1 MTISDLSIKNP
12 VFAWM
17 LMFALM
23 LFGWVGYSRMGV
35 SQMPDVDFPVV
46 NVAVTWEGAAPEIM
60 EAEVVDIIEDAVT
73 SVQGVK
79 QISSSSKLGS
89 ASITVELELER
100 GVDVAL
106 QEIQTK
112 IAQAQMRLPRD
123 MDPPIVTKVN
133 PEDQPI
139 MWLALS
145 GDVPVKD
152 LMVYAQDVLKNKFQ
166 TVPGVGDI
174 FLGGLISRN
183 LRVWLDADKMRAHQI
198 TVEDVMAAI
207 RREHAEIPAGQI
219 ETATKEFNV
228 RTLGEIS
235 DPALFGELLIAQR
248 GGQPIHIPIPLKS
261 VARIEDGL
269 ADQRRISRVNGAR
282 AVGVGIRKQRGAN
295 AVAIADR
302 VKARMK
308 EIEPGLPKGMK
319 LGVNFDSTQFI
330 KQSVSELTHHLLLA
344 AVLTS
349 LVCWLFLGSWSST
362 VNVLLAIPTSVLG
375 TFIVTYFL
383 GFTLNSFTLLALT
396 LSIGIIV
403 DDAIMVL
410 ENIVRHLEMGKNRL
424 DAAVFGAREI
434 SFAAMAAT
442 VAILAIFL
450 PVVFMKGII
459 GKFFFQFG
467 VTLSAAVSFSLL
479 EALTLAPMRCSRFLE
494 PASEGN
500 PLIRWID
507 RTFARLAEAYKRG
520 LNLVLDHRWKTI
532 AAAFVF
538 FAGSMVSVKFLRKE
552 FVPAQDQSM
561 FMVRLE
567 TPVGSSMEFT
577 DAKFK
582 EVEAWLMSRPALHR
596 YYAAVGGFGGG
607 EVNSGMMFITMK
619 PRSERPRN
627 PDGSRVTQ
635 GQVMGEARKALNA
648 IPSMRA
654 FIMDLSQGGFSS
666 SRGFP
671 IEFTVRGPDW
681 DTLTKSSTELKARL
695 EKSGSVTDVD
705 TDYKTGMPEI
715 RVYPN
720 RAKAYARGVSI
731 QSIGTTINAM
741 IGGVRAGLFTD
752 NGRRYDVRVRAETR
766 DRLDAEAINR
776 LYVRNQRGEMIRLSD
791 VVDIKEQPTLLAI
804 TRKDRERSVGVFANV
819 AAGKSQSQVL
829 DDVEKLAKEVLP
841 DGYRVVL
848 SGSSQTFKESFQSLL
863 FALILG
869 ILVAYMVLG
878 AQFNSF
884 VHPFTVLLALPFS
897 LSGAFLTL
905 LLFDRSLN
913 INSMIGLLLL
923 MGLVKK
929 NSILLVDFTNH
940 RRAEGMAPRPALL
953 EACPTRLRP
962 ILMTSIATIAAAV
975 PTALGRGAGSE
986 TTVPMALALI
996 GGVSVSTLLT
1006 LFVVP
1011 AAYSLLV
1018 RVESGTTAASSAA
1031 VVRAVREAERLE
1043 NAKVDALFETR

>member
-1 MTISDLSIKNP
+1 MRISDLSIKNP

-23 LFGWVGYSRMGV
+23 TFGWIGYARMGV

-46 NVAVTWEGAAPEIM
+46 NISVTWEGAAPEIM
-60 EAEVVDIIEDAVT
+60 EAEVVDILEDAVT

-79 QISSSSKLGS
+79 QISSSSKLGQ
-89 ASITVELELER
+89 AAITVELELDR
-100 GVDVAL
+100 SVDVAL

-112 IAQAQMRLPRD
+112 IAQAQQRLPRD
-123 MDPPIVTKVN
+123 IDPPIVMKVN

-139 MWLALS
+139 LWLALS
-145 GDVPVKD
+145 GDVPPKD
-152 LMVYAQDVLKNKFQ
+152 LMVYAQDVLKSKFQ

-183 LRVWLDADKMRAHQI
+183 LRVWLDADKMSAHQI
-198 TVEDVMAAI
+198 TVEDVLAAI
-207 RREHAEIPAGQI
+207 RREHAEVPAGQI

-235 DPALFGELLIAQR
+235 DPAKFGDLLITQR
-248 GGQPIHIPIPLKS
+248 GGNPIHIPIPLRS

-282 AVGVGIRKQRGAN
+282 AVGIGIRKQRGAN

-302 VKARMK
+302 VKKKMR
-308 EIEPGLPKGMK
+308 ELESGLPKGMK
-319 LGVNFDSTQFI
+319 LGVNFDSTRFI
-330 KQSVSELTHHLLLA
+330 KQSVGELTHHLLLA

-362 VNVLLAIPTSVLG
+362 LNVLLAIPTSVLG
-375 TFIVTYFL
+375 TFIVIYFL
-383 GFTLNSFTLLALT
+383 GFTLNSFTLLGLT
-396 LSIGIIV
+396 LSIGIVV

-410 ENIVRHLEMGKNRL
+410 ENIVRHVEMGKSRL
-424 DAAVFGAREI
+424 DGAVLGAREI
-434 SFAAMAAT
+434 AFAATAAT
-442 VAILAIFL
+442 IAILAIFM

-467 VTLSAAVSFSLL
+467 VTISAAVSFSLL
-479 EALTLAPMRCSRFLE
+479 EALTLAPMRCSRFLDI
-494 PASEGN
+494 AAHGN
-500 PLIRWID
+500 PIIRAVD
-507 RTFARLAEAYKRG
+507 RTFLRLAEVYRRALAWTLDRRWTVIG
-520 LNLVLDHRWKTI
+520 L
-532 AAAFVF
+532 AAVF

-561 FMVRLE
+561 FLMRME

-577 DAKFK
+577 DGKFK
-582 EVEAWLMSRPALHR
+582 EAEAWLMANPTVDR

-607 EVNSGMMFITMK
+607 EVNAGMMFVTLK
-619 PRSERPRN
+619 QRAERPRSEKGGP
-627 PDGSRVTQ
+627 VTQ
-635 GQVMGEARKALNA
+635 GEVMAAARKSLNA
-648 IPSMRA
+648 IPSLRA

-681 DTLTKSSTELKARL
+681 DTLTKSALELKAKL
-695 EKSGSVTDVD
+695 EKTGSVIDID

-715 RVYPN
+715 RVLPN

-766 DRLDAEAINR
+766 DRLDARAISG
-776 LYVRNQRGEMIRLSD
+776 LFVRNVRGEMIRLSE
-791 VVDIKEQPTLLAI
+791 VVDIEERPTLLAI
-804 TRKDRERSVGVFANV
+804 TRKDRERSVGIFANV
-819 AAGKSQSQVL
+819 AAGKSQAQVL
-829 DDVEKLAKEVLP
+829 ADVETLAAQTLP
-841 DGYRVVL
+841 DGYHVVL

-863 FALILG
+863 FALVLG

-897 LSGAFLTL
+897 ISGAFLIL
-905 LLFDRSLN
+905 LAFDRSLN

-929 NSILLVDFTNH
+929 NSIMLVDFTNH
-940 RRAEGMAPRPALL
+940 RRSEGMPPRAALL
-953 EACPTRLRP
+953 EAGPIRLRP
-962 ILMTSIATIAAAV
+962 ILMTSVATIAAAI
-975 PTALGRGAGSE
+975 PTALARGAGSE
-986 TTVPMALALI
+986 ATVPMALALI
-996 GGVSVSTLLT
+996 GGVSVSTFLT
-1006 LFVVP
+1006 LLVVP

-1018 RVESGTTAASSAA
+1018 RVESGTSATTSAA
-1031 VVRAVREAERLE
+1031 VVRAVREAERRE
-1043 NAKVDALFETR
+1043 NEKVDALI